1 VKIYTA
7 HLRAK
12 KPPVLVKEGFSW
24 VALFFGFLWLLA
36 HRAWIPAVLALAA
49 ELLIGALTGDGSRP
63 ALEIGLAVLLGLTGR
78 DLVRWSLARRGY
90 VLAHVLAA
98 RDSDSAL
105 ARLLTGRP
113 DLAASYLPP
122 EQAR

>member
-12 KPPVLVKEGFSW
+12 RTPVLVKEGFSW
-24 VALFFGFLWLLA
+24 GALLFGCLWLLA
-36 HRAWIPAVLALAA
+36 HRAWIPGALALAA
-49 ELLIGALTGDGSRP
+49 QVLIGVLTGAGARVV
-63 ALEIGLAVLLGLTGR
+63 LEIGLALLLGLIGR
-78 DLVRWSLARRGY
+78 DLLRWSLARRGY
-90 VLAHVLAA
+90 TLAHVLAA
-98 RDSDSAL
+98 RDPDSAL